1 MQVYKMRARVK
12 SVYPSP
18 KWESKVNK
26 MTDGQI
32 IAIYHTMIRQ
42 GKIKQEVYKC
52 LVRIGVIPDMSNVR
66 EANEKGG

>member
-42 GKIKQEVYKC
+42 GKIK
-52 LVRIGVIPDMSNVR
+52 
-66 EANEKGG
+66 